1 MALDAKVL
9 AQEMRTSV
17 PGFTPSKEYVKYG
30 LTYLLIS
37 NFGLFVCGSAQSG
50 ASQDVRQA
58 VDFLDSLLAREDPEA
73 EKLVA
78 DCIDGLLECPA
89 YDQVKPLLSPRLR
102 ALSQRHPNEAQG
114 KKPSAP

>member
-1 MALDAKVL
+1 MALDAKLL
-9 AQEMRTSV
+9 AQEMRSSV
-17 PGFTPSKEYVKYG
+17 PGFTPSMEYVKYG

-50 ASQDVRQA
+50 ASQDLRQA

-89 YDQVKPLLSPRLR
+89 YDQLKPLLSQRLR
-102 ALSQRHPNEAQG
+102 SLSERQPNQAQG
-114 KKPSAP
+114 NNSSVR